1 MTQASKDKEREQRR
15 LKSRRDTAYTGGK
28 DMNGTKTN
36 MAYERFS
43 GQVQLNSSRHVNVQF
58 EELKQS

>member
-43 GQVQLNSSRHVNVQF
+43 G
-58 EELKQS
+58 